1 MPTTPRTRRPQP
13 RRHHPTAAH
22 ASPHG
27 SALTSSLLR
36 TNASLSAH
44 LLPNFSTLS
53 CSFTPAFAHF
63 LPKEPS
69 HAYTPSPTKPRT
81 NSSNSAHLHQATYA
95 HSRPFRPRKQSRC
108 TERTGCCSH
117 TNKSLLPYCSSVCTM
132 GTERLSHTNKSLL
145 PCCPSVC
152 TEVFGKS
159 L

>member
-13 RRHHPTAAH
+13 RTHHPTAAH

-27 SALTSSLLR
+27 SALTSSLLS
-36 TNASLSAH
+36 TNTSLSAH

-95 HSRPFRPRKQSRC
+95 HSRPFLPKGRSSS
-108 TERTGCCSH
+108 TMGTGRLSH
-117 TNKSLLPYCSSVCTM
+117 TILSLLPCCTSVCTM

-152 TEVFGKS
+152 TEVSGKS